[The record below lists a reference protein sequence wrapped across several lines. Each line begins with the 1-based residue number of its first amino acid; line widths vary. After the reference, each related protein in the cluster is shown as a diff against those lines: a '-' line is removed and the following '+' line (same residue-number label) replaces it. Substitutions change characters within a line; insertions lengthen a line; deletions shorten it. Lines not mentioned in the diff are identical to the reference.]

1 MNDASDAKQ
10 RLSTLDRPISPPP
23 TRPLT
28 RTGNDSLSALEAG
41 KEKVDDPLERI
52 SAHLRKYTPDRNTT
66 RPIPSGFNLIPIDA
80 WKALY
85 TRNCRPSGNHFVVHQ
100 HDHPIAGP
108 HYDLRLQFS
117 ASSSLSWSVM
127 YGLPGDPNSRRLNRN
142 ATETRVHALWNHL
155 IETASEKTGSM
166 IIWDTGEYEVLPDK
180 PRGSNVGPE
189 TDESDQEPETHS
201 GSPSDGLPESEKLRN
216 AFQNSRIH
224 LRLHGTRLPKNY
236 TIFLRR
242 DKTDYRSAPTAA
254 SLLQRPRKRRR
265 RRVAKAEPSS
275 TSNSESDT
283 DIPGPLDT
291 RSPGTRKQGRQTDA
305 GTEGDRDRER
315 EHSDA
320 EGDSD
325 VDFQIRLNNAYPGA
339 VNDIGSIHQRRWF
352 IMLDR
357 AGSGFV
363 PEKVSDA
370 KGDSAGKKKWVCGT
384 DKRSGTRTGFDPFY
398 VHGPE
403 VERSVVTGRRGPD
416 VLRDEDVQ
424 GFVPRK
430 GWTPVLR

>member
-1 MNDASDAKQ
+1 MNNALDVKR

-28 RTGNDSLSALEAG
+28 RTDNDSLSALEAG
-41 KEKVDDPLERI
+41 KEEVDDPLERI
-52 SAHLRKYTPDRNTT
+52 SAHLRKFTPDRATAPPVPGT
-66 RPIPSGFNLIPIDA
+66 SCLIPLDA
-80 WKALY
+80 WKSLY
-85 TRNCRPSGNHFVVHQ
+85 TRNCHPSGNHFVIHQ

-117 ASSSLSWSVM
+117 ASSSVSWSVM

-166 IIWDTGEYEVLPDK
+166 IIWDTGVYEVLPDRTK
-180 PRGSNVGPE
+180 VSKTGPE
-189 TDESDQEPETHS
+189 TDESDHDPETHTGS
-201 GSPSDGLPESEKLRN
+201 GLDGSALPENEKLRN
-216 AFQNSRIH
+216 AFQNSKIH

-236 TIFLRR
+236 TVFLRR
-242 DKTDYRSAPTAA
+242 DKTDFRSAPTAA
-254 SLLQRPRKRRR
+254 SLLQKPRKRRR
-265 RRVAKAEPSS
+265 RRVAQAEPSS
-275 TSNSESDT
+275 TSSSESDT
-283 DIPGPLDT
+283 GITGPVDT
-291 RSPGTRKQGRQTDA
+291 PSPGAGKRGRQTDT
-305 GTEGDRDRER
+305 GTEGEH

-320 EGDSD
+320 EGGDTD

-363 PEKVSDA
+363 PEKVSHTKA
-370 KGDSAGKKKWVCGT
+370 DSHGKKRWVRGV
-384 DKRSGTRTGFDPFY
+384 DKGAGSRTGFDPFH
-398 VHGPE
+398 VRGPE

-416 VLRDEDVQ
+416 VIRDEGVQ

-430 GWTPVLR
+430 GWTPVLM

>member
-1 MNDASDAKQ
+1 MNDALDANR
-10 RLSTLDRPISPPP
+10 RLSTLNRPISPPL

-41 KEKVDDPLERI
+41 KEEVDDPLERI
-52 SAHLRKYTPDRNTT
+52 SAHLRKFTPDRAAA
-66 RPIPSGFNLIPIDA
+66 PPVPGGSCLIPFDA
-80 WKALY
+80 WKSLY
-85 TRNCRPSGNHFVVHQ
+85 TRNCHASGNHFVIHQ

-117 ASSSLSWSVM
+117 ASSSVSWSVM

-166 IIWDTGEYEVLPDK
+166 IIWDTGVYEVLPDRTK
-180 PRGSNVGPE
+180 VSNTGPE
-189 TDESDQEPETHS
+189 TDDSDQDPETHS
-201 GSPSDGLPESEKLRN
+201 GSGLDGSALPENEKLRN
-216 AFQNSRIH
+216 AFQNSKIR
-224 LRLHGTRLPKNY
+224 LRLHGTRLPQDY

-242 DKTDYRSAPTAA
+242 DKTDFRSAPTAA
-254 SLLQRPRKRRR
+254 SLLQKPRKRRR
-265 RRVAKAEPSS
+265 RRVAKAEPRCTSS
-275 TSNSESDT
+275 SESDT
-283 DIPGPLDT
+283 ETAGPADT
-291 RSPGTRKQGRQTDA
+291 QSPGLGKRGRQTDT
-305 GTEGDRDRER
+305 GTEGEH

-320 EGDSD
+320 EGGDTD

-363 PEKVSDA
+363 PEVSHTKTDFQ
-370 KGDSAGKKKWVCGT
+370 GKKRWIRGI
-384 DKRSGTRTGFDPFY
+384 DKQTGARTGFDPFY
-398 VHGPE
+398 VRGPE

-416 VLRDEDVQ
+416 VIRDEGVQ

-430 GWTPVLR
+430 GWTPVLM

>member
-1 MNDASDAKQ
+1 MNDESDAK
-10 RLSTLDRPISPPP
+10 RRISTLDRPISPPP

-41 KEKVDDPLERI
+41 KEEVDDPLERI

-66 RPIPSGFNLIPIDA
+66 NPVPSGFNLIPIDA
-80 WKALY
+80 WNLLY
-85 TRNCRPSGNHFVVHQ
+85 TRNCHPSGNHFVIHQ
-100 HDHPIAGP
+100 HDHPVAGP

-180 PRGSNVGPE
+180 LKGSNVGPE
-189 TDESDQEPETHS
+189 TDESDHEPETHPGS
-201 GSPSDGLPESEKLRN
+201 GLDGSALPESEKLRN
-216 AFQNSRIH
+216 AFQKSKIH

-236 TIFLRR
+236 TVFLRR
-242 DKTDYRSAPTAA
+242 DRTDFRSAPTAV
-254 SLLQRPRKRRR
+254 SLLQKPRKRRR
-265 RRVAKAEPSS
+265 RRVTKAEPSS

-283 DIPGPLDT
+283 DITGPLDT
-291 RSPGTRKQGRQTDA
+291 KVPGAGKRGRQTDT
-305 GTEGDRDRER
+305 GNEGDHG
-315 EHSDA
+315 HSDVG
-320 EGDSD
+320 EDDND

-363 PEKVSDA
+363 PEKVSDT
-370 KGDSAGKKKWVCGT
+370 KTDFMGKKRWIRGV
-384 DKRSGTRTGFDPFY
+384 DKRSGERTGFDPFH
-398 VHGPE
+398 VRGPE
-403 VERSVVTGRRGPD
+403 VERSVVTGRRAPD
-416 VLRDEDVQ
+416 VLRDEGVK

-430 GWTPVLR
+430 GWTPVLI

>member
-1 MNDASDAKQ
+1 MNDASDAKR

-41 KEKVDDPLERI
+41 KEEVDDPLERI
-52 SAHLRKYTPDRNTT
+52 SARLRKFTPDRNTT

-80 WKALY
+80 WKSLY
-85 TRNCRPSGNHFVVHQ
+85 TRNCHPSGNHFVIHQ

-180 PRGSNVGPE
+180 SKGSNVGPE
-189 TDESDQEPETHS
+189 TDESDYEHELHS
-201 GSPSDGLPESEKLRN
+201 GSGLDGSALSESEKLRN
-216 AFQNSRIH
+216 AFQNSKIH

-236 TIFLRR
+236 TVFLRR
-242 DKTDYRSAPTAA
+242 DKTDFRSAPTAA
-254 SLLQRPRKRRR
+254 SLLQKPRKRRR
-265 RRVAKAEPSS
+265 RQVTKAEPSS

-283 DIPGPLDT
+283 DITGPLDT
-291 RSPGTRKQGRQTDA
+291 KSPGTGKRGRQTDT
-305 GTEGDRDRER
+305 GNEGEH

-320 EGDSD
+320 EGGDND

-363 PEKVSDA
+363 PEKVSDM
-370 KGDSAGKKKWVCGT
+370 KTDSAGKKRWIRGI
-384 DKRSGTRTGFDPFY
+384 DKRSGASTGFDPFH
-398 VHGPE
+398 VRGPE

-416 VLRDEDVQ
+416 VLHDEGVEV
-424 GFVPRK
+424 FVPRK
-430 GWTPVLR
+430 GWTPVLV